1 MLLLFVILAAA
12 IGAGTT
18 YIVCRLLP
26 QKKVRQANLELAQQE
41 TELRSEISRLEQER
55 DKTAAVVAQAN
66 QQAEE
71 YYNSIFYATQTK
83 LDLAL
88 ENLSKNYEKQ
98 SEEAKQEYL
107 TALAECGKAFA
118 QKINKLEAQR
128 NEIQSEI
135 SSLEQQKALLTA
147 HLLESKQQAEET
159 ARTQLALIQE
169 RLDKSAEE
177 LAKSYQAEAEEQ
189 RKALETSLVEYTQ
202 MIHASIDK
210 VHNDYAVA
218 NEALSALKHTVDLA
232 TEAAKR
238 EQEKKD
244 KENFYRIVLP
254 ASDIKEIECL
264 RQVEP
269 YLRDKEALNKV
280 VWKVYYEK
288 PLNEMIGRVL
298 GDKTITGIYKIT
310 SIATGKCYVGQ
321 ARSCSER
328 WRQHTKRAL
337 GAETP
342 TRNKLYPVMKE
353 LGPENFTFELVEECP
368 CEALDIR
375 EDYWQEYFHAKDF
388 GYSIR

>member
-1 MLLLFVILAAA
+1 MIILFAILAA
-12 IGAGTT
+12 IVGAGIT
-18 YIVCRLLP
+18 YIVCRFLP
-26 QKKVRQANLELAQQE
+26 QRQVRQANLELAQQE
-41 TELRSEISRLEQER
+41 DELRSEISRLEQER
-55 DKTAAVVAQAN
+55 DKTATVVAQAN

-71 YYNSIFYATQTK
+71 YYNSIFQSTQAK

-88 ENLSKNYEKQ
+88 EKLSENYEKQ

-107 TALAECGKAFA
+107 NAVAECGKAFA
-118 QKINKLEAQR
+118 QKTNKLEAQR
-128 NEIQSEI
+128 DEIQSEI
-135 SSLEQQKALLTA
+135 NSLEQQKILLTA
-147 HLLESKQQAEET
+147 HLLESKQQVEET
-159 ARTQLALIQE
+159 AKTQLALIQE

-177 LAKSYQAEAEEQ
+177 LAKSYQNEVEAQ
-189 RKALETSLVEYTQ
+189 RKALEESLVEYTR
-202 MIHASIDK
+202 MIHASITL
-210 VHNDYAVA
+210 VHEEYASA

-238 EQEKKD
+238 EEEKKD

-310 SIATGKCYVGQ
+310 SIATGKCYIGQ
-321 ARSCSER
+321 CLDAASR

-342 TRNKLYPVMKE
+342 TRNKLYPAMKE
-353 LGPENFTFELVEECP
+353 LGPENFTFELVEECAR
-368 CEALDIR
+368 EALDAR
-375 EDYWQEYFHAKDF
+375 EDYWQEYFHAKDY
-388 GYSIR
+388 GYSIK

>member
-1 MLLLFVILAAA
+1 MA
-12 IGAGTT
+12 T
-18 YIVCRLLP
+18 
-26 QKKVRQANLELAQQE
+26 
-41 TELRSEISRLEQER
+41 
-55 DKTAAVVAQAN
+55 VVAQAN

-71 YYNSIFYATQTK
+71 YYNSIFNTTQTK

-88 ENLSKNYEKQ
+88 EKLSEDYEKQ
-98 SEEAKQEYL
+98 SEEAKKEYL
-107 TALAECGKAFA
+107 DALAECGKAFA
-118 QKINKLEAQR
+118 QKTSRLENQR
-128 NEIQSEI
+128 NEIQGEI
-135 SSLEQQKALLTA
+135 TGLEQQKALLA
-147 HLLESKQQAEET
+147 SHLLESKQQAEET
-159 ARTQLALIQE
+159 AKTQLALIQE

-189 RKALETSLVEYTQ
+189 RKALEKALVEYTQ
-202 MIHASIDK
+202 MIRVSIEK
-210 VHNDYAVA
+210 VRNDYVVA
-218 NEALSALKHTVDLA
+218 NDALLALKHTVDLA

-238 EQEKKD
+238 EEEKRD

-298 GDKTITGIYKIT
+298 GDRTITGIYKIT

-321 ARSCSER
+321 ARDVASR
-328 WRQHTKRAL
+328 LRQHVRRGL

-342 TRNKLYPVMKE
+342 TRNRLYPAMKE

-368 CEALDIR
+368 CEALDAR

-388 GYSIR
+388 GYSIK